1 MNKFE
6 KQRIVLICFAWQ
18 GIVRCYSIVYADES
32 DDGQSTEIEALPEF
46 KSDDT

>member
-1 MNKFE
+1 MLCLARYF
-6 KQRIVLICFAWQ
+6 
-18 GIVRCYSIVYADES
+18 RCYSIVYADES